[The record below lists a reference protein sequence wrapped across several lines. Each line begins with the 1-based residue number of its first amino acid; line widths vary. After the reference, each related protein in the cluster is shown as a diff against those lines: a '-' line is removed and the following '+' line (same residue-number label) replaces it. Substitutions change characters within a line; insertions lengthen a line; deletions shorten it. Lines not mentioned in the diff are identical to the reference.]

1 MNLQRHR
8 FELTESN
15 QASSDSFTI
24 SFTSFSLILL
34 AFFIFLDAISVPDS
48 IRKSGVVDSLDS
60 QFIRGDMP
68 AEQEILQTPD
78 AIVNIA
84 READFEVERT
94 GNKFFIT
101 LPGAELF
108 ESGDDQVRESK
119 LASLNQLASHVADQD
134 LTVRVEGHTDD
145 QPIATPRFASNWEL
159 STARAV
165 SVLKIFLDHGIP
177 ASKISAAGRAEF
189 HPIASNEFEDGRAK
203 NRRVMLI
210 ISSEAEQAGEEI
222 V

>member
-1 MNLQRHR
+1 MTVQRHR
-8 FELTESN
+8 FELSEST

-60 QFIRGDMP
+60 QFLRGDMP
-68 AEQEILQTPD
+68 QQEELVQTPD
-78 AIVNIA
+78 AILNIA
-84 READFEVERT
+84 KEADFEVERT

-108 ESGDDQVRESK
+108 ESGDDQVREEK
-119 LASLNQLASHVADQD
+119 LSSLLQLAQHVADQE
-134 LTVRVEGHTDD
+134 LSVRVEGHTDD
-145 QPIATPRFASNWEL
+145 QPIATARFASNWEL

-165 SVLKIFLDHGIP
+165 SVLKIFLAHGIP
-177 ASKISAAGRAEF
+177 ANRISAAGRAEF
-189 HPIASNEFEDGRAK
+189 HPIESNETEEGRAQ

-210 ISSEAEQAGEEI
+210 ISSEGKSGGEMS
-222 V
+222 